1 MSTSISYDQ
10 RRRTATFTGPGG
22 FTEVAM
28 DEDTAAHVAT
38 VLGVVLKVRS
48 GR

>member
-1 MSTSISYDQ
+1 MSPSISYDQ
-10 RRRTATFTGPGG
+10 RRQTATFSGPGG

-28 DEDTAAHVAT
+28 DEDTASHVAM